1 LDNGPVEDGQ
11 VDISDG
17 LIGRDEVMAVLRAS
31 YGQAAATRGQLVLI
45 GGEAGI
51 GKTTVAVAAADH
63 MSSMGALV
71 LWGRC
76 SETEGAPAFWPWAQ
90 VVRAAADAGAT
101 PPEAVEALGWAGLAG
116 AEPAGVSDSGR
127 ARFRLFDATT
137 GFLAGLAESR
147 PVVVVIEDLHWAD
160 PDSLALSEF
169 AARQLSGRRVLLL
182 GTYRD
187 EEATGQLRHLAGAAN
202 LISLSGLGP
211 ADVRELMARLLR
223 REPGED
229 EGRRMWDRTSGNPLF
244 VRELTRLAAIREVTD
259 PTALAAPGADSVRDI
274 IERRLARLPTDCMR
288 TLAAAALDA
297 PVLRP
302 GLLRHVLATDVE
314 AHLEQ
319 ATAAGV
325 LVRTGTG
332 LRFFHDLFR
341 EVLAAGLAADSQAEL
356 HLRLARALEE
366 QDAAGGVAHPAEL
379 AAHLCA
385 VAVTNPDPALRSAAV
400 RHSRAAAADATSRLA
415 FADAAAQLERALPF
429 LDTDSATRVDVLLE
443 LGEARRK
450 AGRLALARA
459 AHLDGAALAQAR
471 GDHAG
476 LARAALGLHA
486 VGAKTGPS
494 AEREQTIRLL
504 QQAAEA
510 TDLTGGLPA
519 LLNAALGQALYH
531 SLDASRTGQARQLAQ
546 DAVTLARGSG
556 DPKTLARCLITAHD
570 VRWRPGTASDRLAV
584 LDELL
589 AMARQLR
596 DADLSAQTRLLRAT
610 ALLELGNTAAHT
622 ELDLFCREAEQLG
635 DAAARWDAQS
645 RRAASALLAGR
656 LAEADAL
663 ISAAG
668 RAAQDMGSAD
678 AIWVHDIQ
686 RWELARFQASRG
698 SYRHRP
704 HAEPPFATWPP
715 WLALQVADAG
725 DLERATVIMA
735 GFPVEQSDGP
745 GATTGYDLWCPS
757 IAAEA
762 AARCGTSGQRRQL
775 YERLLP
781 LAGTHVVCG
790 ATVAYAGAVD
800 HYLGLLAAS
809 LGEPADAAA
818 HLARATAQH
827 HQIGA
832 TAWAQL
838 SDLEKTRLGQ
848 VAPAAAPDRF
858 QRDGAIW
865 QITYHGKTI
874 RMPDAKGLRDIATLL
889 ARPRESVSAAHLA
902 GLGPPGGA
910 DPVLDDQARAA
921 YKARLSELDADIDDA
936 TAGNDFERAA
946 RAAAERDALISE
958 LTRALGLGGRSR
970 RLGDD
975 AERARKA
982 VTARIGHAIDRL
994 QHYHP
999 DLAAHLRAAIR
1010 TGTTCAY
1017 QPGQPVEWKLLPVLR
1032 LIVDSALN
1040 VNDPVTH
1047 LTGDPR

>member
-1 LDNGPVEDGQ
+1 VEDGR
-11 VDISDG
+11 VGTTDG
-17 LIGRDEVMAVLRAS
+17 LIGRDEVMAALRAS
-31 YGQAAATRGQLVLI
+31 FGQAAAGRGQLVLI

-51 GKTTVAVAAADH
+51 GKTAVAAAAAEH
-63 MSSMGALV
+63 VSSQGALV

-76 SETEGAPAFWPWAQ
+76 SETEGVPAFWPWAQ
-90 VVRAAADAGAT
+90 VVRAVADAGT
-101 PPEAVEALGWAGLAG
+101 RPPKAVEALGWDASAS
-116 AEPAGVSDSGR
+116 AEPAAVSDDASSR

-137 GFLAGLAESR
+137 GFLATLAESR
-147 PVVVVIEDLHWAD
+147 PVVVVLEDLHWAD
-160 PDSLALSEF
+160 PDSLALGEF

-187 EEATGQLRHLAGAAN
+187 EEATDQLRHLAGVAN
-202 LISLSGLGP
+202 LLSLNGLGP
-211 ADVRELMARLLR
+211 AGVRELMTRLLR
-223 REPGED
+223 RAPGED

-244 VRELTRLAAIREVTD
+244 VRELTRLAAIRNVPD
-259 PTALAAPGADSVRDI
+259 PTALAPAGADSVRDI
-274 IERRLARLPTDCMR
+274 IERRLARLPTDCVR
-288 TLAAAALDA
+288 TLAAASLDA

-302 GLLRHVLATDVE
+302 GVLQQALGTEVE

-319 ATAAGV
+319 AAAAGV

-341 EVLAAGLAADSQAEL
+341 EVLAAGLTADARAAL
-356 HLRLARALEE
+356 HLGLARALEE

-400 RHSRAAAADATSRLA
+400 SHCRAAATDASSRLA
-415 FADAAAQLERALPF
+415 FADAVAQLERALPL
-429 LDTDSATRVDVLLE
+429 LDADSATRVEVLLE

-459 AHLDGAALAQAR
+459 AYLDGAALAQTG

-510 TDLTGGLPA
+510 TGLAGNLPA
-519 LLNAALGQALYH
+519 LLNAALGQGLYH
-531 SLDASRTGQARQLAQ
+531 SLDASRTREARQLAQ
-546 DAVTLARGSG
+546 HAVTLARGSG
-556 DPKTLARCLITAHD
+556 DPRTLARCLITVHD

-589 AMARQLR
+589 ALARQLR
-596 DADLSAQTRLLRAT
+596 DADLTAQARLLRAT
-610 ALLELGNTAAHT
+610 ALLELGRPAAHM

-645 RRAASALLAGR
+645 RRAASVLLAGR
-656 LAEADAL
+656 LAEAETL

-678 AIWVHDIQ
+678 AVWVHDIQ
-686 RWELARFQASRG
+686 RWELARFQGGRG
-698 SYRHRP
+698 GYRRRP
-704 HAEPPFATWPP
+704 NAEPPFETWPP
-715 WLALQVADAG
+715 WQALQVADAG

-735 GFPVEQSDGP
+735 GFSVEQSDGP

-762 AARCGTSGQRRQL
+762 AARCGTSGLRRQL
-775 YERLLP
+775 YQRLLP

-809 LGEPADAAA
+809 LDEPADAAA
-818 HLARATAQH
+818 HLTAAAAVH

-832 TAWAQL
+832 GAWAQL
-838 SDLEKTRLGQ
+838 SALEKTRLGQ
-848 VAPAAAPDRF
+848 VSPAAAAPNRF
-858 QRDGAIW
+858 RREGAVW
-865 QITYHGKTI
+865 HITYQGTTI

-889 ARPRESVSAAHLA
+889 ARPGEPVGATQLA
-902 GLGPPGGA
+902 GGGAAGGA
-910 DPVLDDQARAA
+910 DPVLDDRARAA
-921 YKARLSELDADIDDA
+921 YKARLTELDEDIDDA

-946 RAAAERDALISE
+946 RAAAERDALIGE

-982 VTARIGHAIDRL
+982 VTARIHHAIDRL

-999 DLAAHLRAAIR
+999 DLAVHLRAAIA
-1010 TGTTCAY
+1010 TGTACTY
-1017 QPGQPVEWKLLPVLR
+1017 QPAQT
-1032 LIVDSALN
+1032 VDWN
-1040 VNDPVTH
+1040 C
-1047 LTGDPR
+1047 